1 MYGTIAV
8 KLIIGMLGVLFFL
21 RISGKA
27 QMAQI
32 TPLDTVSAFVIGA
45 LVGGVIY
52 NPDMDAWHLLFAL
65 AVWTIFNLL
74 IRHSLRFGFMRKIIK
89 GDSIYIVK
97 GGTLNIKAF
106 LRNGLEMEQF
116 RTLLREKGIFSM
128 FDVDDVR
135 FETNGQLTVS
145 VEGETSES
153 YLFVNNG
160 SVLKSSLKHSGKDE
174 QWLKIQLK
182 KLGFDNIQDLFC
194 VEWTPRRGFYIAT
207 KTGEIK
213 KGNIDVSKDDLKL
226 NEVSA

>member
-52 NPDMDAWHLLFAL
+52 NPDMDAWHLIFAL

-74 IRHSLRFGFMRKIIK
+74 IRYSLRFRIFRKIIK
-89 GDSIYIVK
+89 GDSVYIIK
-97 GGTLNIKAF
+97 GGILNKKA
-106 LRNGLEMEQF
+106 LRRNLLEMEQL
-116 RTLLREKGIFSM
+116 RTLLREQGVFSM

-135 FETNGQLTVS
+135 FETNGKLTVS
-145 VEGETSES
+145 VKGETSES

-160 SVLKSSLKHSGKDE
+160 SILQSSLHNAMRDQK
-174 QWLKIQLK
+174 WLEYQLH
-182 KLGFDNIQDLFC
+182 KLGFDKISELFC
-194 VEWTPRRGFYIAT
+194 VEWTPQKGFYIVSKDGSIQNGNIALNG
-207 KTGEIK
+207 GEIK
-213 KGNIDVSKDDLKL
+213 DDVS
-226 NEVSA
+226 A